1 MNPRALR
8 GLEEARAAW
17 AAAVTRLT
25 GVAPA
30 ADDRTW
36 PLPPVDLVGMINA
49 PDKRDPRVFV
59 ESGLRDLVHLL
70 EAASDAGV
78 TCPAA
83 PAVLDFGCGAGRL
96 LRHVRPWAGR
106 AAAVDRH
113 PQALAWI
120 GTHLP
125 AVDTD
130 LTGGDPPLRWPD
142 ASFDLVIANS
152 VFTHIPL
159 ARQPAWVREFSRVLR
174 PGGTALVTVLGR
186 EHQDRLLDAAER
198 RALDSHGTFELGP
211 ELDLATGRVTAMA
224 AVFQTAPAW
233 AGMLRTAFD
242 IRLRRER
249 PGHQDALVLSRL
261 GA

>member
-1 MNPRALR
+1 MNPEASR

-17 AAAVTRLT
+17 AEAVTRLT

-30 ADDRTW
+30 DDDRAW
-36 PLPPVDLVGMINA
+36 PLPPVDLVGTINA

-78 TCPAA
+78 ACPAT

-106 AAAVDRH
+106 VAAVDRH
-113 PQALAWI
+113 PRALAWI

-130 LTGGDPPLRWPD
+130 LTGGDPPLRCPD
-142 ASFDLVIANS
+142 ASFDLLIANS

-159 ARQPAWVREFSRVLR
+159 GGQPAWAREFARVLR
-174 PGGTALVTVLGR
+174 PGGTALVTVLGT
-186 EHQDRLLDAAER
+186 EHQDRLLAAADR
-198 RALDSHGTFELGP
+198 QALIRQGTFELGP
-211 ELDLATGRVTAMA
+211 EIDPQTGEVGAFA
-224 AVFQTAPAW
+224 AVFQTPA
-233 AGMLRTAFD
+233 ACSEAFAATFD
-242 IRLRRER
+242 VRLRRSV
-249 PGHQDALVLSRL
+249 PGHQDVLVLTTRT
-261 GA
+261 